1 MKSIIVPVKRVIDH
15 AVRIRVKADGSGVD
29 TAHVKMSMNPFDEIA
44 LEEAL
49 RIREKGHTA
58 TVVVAS
64 IGGSG
69 TPDTLRQ
76 GLAMGADRA
85 IHIVCEDSAM
95 DTLDVAKILCAVVK
109 KENPRLVLMGKQ
121 AIDDDCNQVGQFL
134 AALLE
139 WPQGTFASEVHIQED
154 TITVAREVDDGIES
168 LSLQYP
174 AVITVDLRLNQ
185 PRYASLPNIM
195 KARQKPIETL
205 MLSDIGYTLRHKQ
218 KIIKVWEP
226 QARTPGCM
234 VSSVNELAER
244 LKKLEIWP
252 Q

>member
-1 MKSIIVPVKRVIDH
+1 MKSIVVPVKRVIDH
-15 AVRIRVKADGSGVD
+15 AVKIRVKADGSGVD

-49 RIREKGHTA
+49 RIKEKGQA
-58 TVVVAS
+58 KTVVVVS
-64 IGGSG
+64 IGGSS
-69 TPDTLRQ
+69 TPDTLRH

-85 IHIVCEDSAM
+85 IHIMCDDSAM
-95 DTLDVAKILCAVVK
+95 DTLDVAKILSAVVK

-139 WPQGTFASEVHIQED
+139 WSQGTFASEVHIQED
-154 TITVAREVDDGIES
+154 NVTVAREVDDGIEK

-205 MLSDIGYTLRHKQ
+205 TLSDIGYTLRHKQ
-218 KIIKVWEP
+218 KVVKVWEP
-226 QARTPGCM
+226 QARTPGRT
-234 VSSVNELAER
+234 VSSVRELVEQ
-244 LKKLEIWP
+244 LKKLEVWP